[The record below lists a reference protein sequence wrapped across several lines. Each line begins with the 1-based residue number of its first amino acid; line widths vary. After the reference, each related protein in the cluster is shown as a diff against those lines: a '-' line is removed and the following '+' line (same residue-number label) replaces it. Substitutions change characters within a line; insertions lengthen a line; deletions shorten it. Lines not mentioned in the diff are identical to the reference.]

1 MSRAIDR
8 SFLASQKGEAIK
20 IRTAFNIPDTKHSV
34 TTLLVGLSPELEM
47 ALYTV
52 CFYVRPND
60 VCPISLG
67 GKDTNLVSTR
77 FNYFGKDIL
86 IAGFVA
92 G

>member
-1 MSRAIDR
+1 MCTLLS
-8 SFLASQKGEAIK
+8 LQKGEAVK
-20 IRTAFNIPDTKHSV
+20 IRSAFNVPDTKHSV

-47 ALYTV
+47 ALYTM
-52 CFYVRPND
+52 CFYLRPND
-60 VCPISLG
+60 VCPLSLG
-67 GKDTNLVSTR
+67 GKDVNLVSTR